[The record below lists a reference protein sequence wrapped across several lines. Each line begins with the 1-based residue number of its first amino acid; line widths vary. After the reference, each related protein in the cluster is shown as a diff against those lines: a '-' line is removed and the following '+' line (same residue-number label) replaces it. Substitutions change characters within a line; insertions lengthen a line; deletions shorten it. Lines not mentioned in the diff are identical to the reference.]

1 MALGPLNFGG
11 AGPRSLMRM
20 DSAATSKRQEQS
32 SHLQPREGTSL
43 RRMYDLLMA
52 SKGIPIKVSLCR
64 FEGRGKSTT
73 SMVEQLQDFYGL
85 DIRKIQSGKWV
96 LAGEWFGKTYRD
108 YIADRIAECDRRS
121 A

>member
-1 MALGPLNFGG
+1 
-11 AGPRSLMRM
+11 MRM

-43 RRMYDLLMA
+43 RRMYDILMI
-52 SKGIPIKVSLCR
+52 SKGIPVEVTLCH
-64 FEGRGKSTT
+64 FEGRNGTAT
-73 SMVEQLQDFYGL
+73 MVEQLRSFYGL

-108 YIADRIAECDRRS
+108 YIADRIAEFDRGQS
-121 A
+121 